1 MHEEGVSMMG
11 YGSKRLLTLRVL
23 GDSLAVILAWYLA
36 GILRFYV
43 IWGGVLPALPSFLS
57 LVWLVWVLNIF
68 FISQRGLYKES
79 LGQSWRKET
88 GDLFIAS
95 SNAFLF
101 LLAVLYFFY
110 DNKFSRIA
118 IGLYYL
124 FAIVLLVFVRTVL
137 ATYIS
142 ASYRKGRF
150 TRNILL
156 VGYGTRLEM
165 YEEALHSKE
174 IKGIRVVGQYDG
186 QAQPI
191 KDVKPLEGETLRAV
205 VDAAKPDLVVIGYP
219 SKAQEKQ
226 DAMIAQGLD
235 LLTERVVVLP
245 VIPESYA
252 GTKISDFKWI
262 PQLALNAAEIGV
274 FERMMKRLFDFV
286 ASLIGIILLSPV
298 MLILAILVK
307 LSSPGPVIF
316 RQKRVTRDEKVFT
329 MYKFRTMRS
338 DIPEG
343 AKARWTVEDDPRVT
357 RIGALMRKTSLDELP
372 QLFNVLGG
380 SMSLVGPRPERPE
393 LVEEFNTTIPG
404 YRLRHRFKAGVSGW
418 AQVNGWRGNT
428 SLERRIE
435 FDLYYI
441 RNFSLLFDLKIILFT
456 FVRGF
461 INENAY

>member
-1 MHEEGVSMMG
+1 MG
-11 YGSKRLLTLRVL
+11 YGSKRLLTLRVV
-23 GDSLAVILAWYLA
+23 GDSLAVVLAWYLA
-36 GILRFYV
+36 GYLRFHI

-57 LVWLVWVLNIF
+57 LVWLVWLLNIF
-68 FISQRGLYKES
+68 FISQRGLYKET
-79 LGQSWRKET
+79 LGHSWRKET
-88 GDLFIAS
+88 SDLFIAAS
-95 SNAFLF
+95 SAFLF
-101 LLAVLYFFY
+101 LLLALYFFY
-110 DNKFSRIA
+110 DQKFSRIA
-118 IGLYYL
+118 IGLYYV
-124 FAIVLLVFVRTVL
+124 FVVTLLVGERTLV
-137 ATYIS
+137 ASCIS
-142 ASYRKGRF
+142 ASYRKGHF
-150 TRNILL
+150 TRSILL
-156 VGYGTRLEM
+156 VGYGRRLEM

-174 IKGIRVVGQYDG
+174 VKGIRLVGQYDG
-186 QAQPI
+186 KDKPI
-191 KDVKPLEGETLRAV
+191 GGLRQLEGESLHAV
-205 VDAAKPDLVVIGYP
+205 VDEMKPDLVVIGYP
-219 SKAQEKQ
+219 SKAQEKR

-245 VIPESYA
+245 AIPESYV

-262 PQLALNAAEIGV
+262 PLLALNAAEIGV
-274 FERMMKRLFDFV
+274 FERMMKRVIDFV

-343 AKARWTVEDDPRVT
+343 SKARWTVEDDPRVT
-357 RIGALMRKTSLDELP
+357 RIGSLMRKTSLDELP

>member
-1 MHEEGVSMMG
+1 MG
-11 YGSKRLLTLRVL
+11 FESRRLLTLRVV
-23 GDSLAVILAWYLA
+23 GDSLAVILAWFLA
-36 GILRFYV
+36 GYLRFYV
-43 IWGGVLPALPSFLS
+43 IWGGVLPSLASFLN
-57 LVWLVWVLNIF
+57 LYWMVWILNIF
-68 FISQRGLYKES
+68 FLSQRGLYKEK
-79 LGQSWRKET
+79 LEQSWRKET
-88 GDLFIAS
+88 SDLVIAS
-95 SNAFLF
+95 FQAFL
-101 LLAVLYFFY
+101 LLLVILYFFY
-110 DNKFSRIA
+110 DYKVSRVA

-124 FAIVLLVFVRTVL
+124 FVVALLIIDRTL
-137 ATYIS
+137 IAAYIS
-142 ASYRKGRF
+142 ASYRKGKF
-150 TRNILL
+150 TRSILL
-156 VGYGTRLEM
+156 VGYGRRLEM
-165 YEEALHSKE
+165 YEAALHSKE
-174 IKGIRVVGQYDG
+174 VQGINIVGQYDG
-186 QAQPI
+186 STQPI
-191 KDVKPLEGETLRAV
+191 THLKQLDGESLQAV
-205 VDAAKPDLVVIGYP
+205 VNATKPELVVIGYP
-219 SKAQEKQ
+219 AKQQERQ
-226 DAMIAQGLD
+226 DQLIAEGLD

-245 VIPESYA
+245 AIPESYV
-252 GTKISDFKWI
+252 GTTISDFKWI
-262 PQLALNAAEIGV
+262 PLLSLNAAEIGV
-274 FERMMKRLFDFV
+274 FERMMKRIFDFS
-286 ASLIGIILLSPV
+286 ASLIATILLSPV
-298 MLILAILVK
+298 LLILAILVK

-316 RQKRVTRDEKVFT
+316 KQKRVTRDEKIFT

-357 RIGALMRKTSLDELP
+357 RIGSFMRKTSLDELP

-441 RNFSLLFDLKIILFT
+441 RNFSLYFDMKIVLFT